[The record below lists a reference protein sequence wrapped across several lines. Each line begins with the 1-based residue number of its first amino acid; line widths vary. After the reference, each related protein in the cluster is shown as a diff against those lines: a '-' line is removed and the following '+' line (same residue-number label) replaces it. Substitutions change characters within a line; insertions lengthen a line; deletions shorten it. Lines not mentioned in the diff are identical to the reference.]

1 MKDAKKIYIRERTTS
16 PTNGLAKP
24 ECQYEGMK
32 LDPYFLLCTQN
43 SKWINNLNRPDAL
56 KMLKEKGARTLQQVG
71 TGGTGSLNRIPVTR
85 NMTNDLDKEFHDI
98 QKLLYNEENCQ
109 VSEKAVIRMGE
120 KSFLALHTTED

>member
-1 MKDAKKIYIRERTTS
+1 
-16 PTNGLAKP
+16 
-24 ECQYEGMK
+24 MK

-56 KMLKEKGARTLQQVG
+56 KMLKEKGARKRQQVG
-71 TGGTGSLNRIPVTR
+71 TGTGSLNRIPVTR